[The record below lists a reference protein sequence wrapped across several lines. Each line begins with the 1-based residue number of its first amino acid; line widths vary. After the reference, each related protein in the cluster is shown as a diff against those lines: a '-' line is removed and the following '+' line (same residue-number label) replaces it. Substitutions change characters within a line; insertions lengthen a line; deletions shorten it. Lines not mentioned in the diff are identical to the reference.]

1 MDRRAVLAGGAALGL
16 TALFDGAAAA
26 GQKIRTQWHVRTSEG
41 FDAICFLGPL
51 SGDDFYSRYYRHELA
66 AFLPR
71 LKQTTRDIIVR
82 LYRTAQKNG
91 GLLGP
96 DLCTLLSGG
105 KDATLADI
113 MTSLQAPDA
122 LVKPHYRQSPY
133 WDEPSWQA
141 FLAMRADLFA
151 VFEDMTAAGFSRFRN
166 RYVAPRAAMRLPE
179 LRKRLSGIDTIA
191 EQEKLLG
198 RKFPSPSIEIILLY
212 FSKPHGIRIQGQRFL
227 THLDYPD
234 EIVIRNADHELM
246 HPPFDEHSAQIK
258 AVLAV
263 LSRDPLLERIV
274 KRHDRH
280 FGYNS
285 LEGLL
290 NEDTVQALEQF
301 INERFGVS
309 VPPAK
314 RWTEADNGMHV
325 LAAGLYGL
333 LKADGYE
340 RTGGNIQTWLY
351 GAARSGLLAPASLHA
366 AAARVLGR
374 PAGKLWSV
382 PKA

>member
-1 MDRRAVLAGGAALGL
+1 MNRRVLLVSGAALGL
-16 TALFDGAAAA
+16 TALVDGPADA
-26 GQKIRTQWHVRTSEG
+26 GHEIRTQWHVRTSEG

-66 AFLPR
+66 LFVPR
-71 LKQTTRDIIVR
+71 LKQTTRDTIVR

-105 KDATLADI
+105 KDARLTDI
-113 MTSLQAPDA
+113 LTSLQAPDA

-141 FLAMRADLFA
+141 FLAMRGDLIG
-151 VFEDMTAAGFSRFRN
+151 VFEDMAAAGFSRFRN
-166 RYVAPRAAMRLPE
+166 RYVAPRAARRLPE

-198 RKFPSPSIEIILLY
+198 RKFPNPSIEIILLY

-227 THLDYPD
+227 THIDYPD

-246 HPPFDEHSAQIK
+246 HPPFNEHSAQIK

-290 NEDTVQALEQF
+290 NEDTVQALEQI
-301 INERFGVS
+301 INEGFGIS

-314 RWTEADNGMHV
+314 RWTRADNGIHV

-333 LKADGYE
+333 LKAAGYD

-351 GAARSGLLAPASLHA
+351 TTAQTGRLAPASLHA
-366 AAARVLGR
+366 AASRVLGR
-374 PAGKLWSV
+374 PVDKLWPV
-382 PKA
+382 PRS